1 MIMKNFNIFILGLFS
16 LVLSTNISVATEPLC
31 NKAEIDNLEQRVK
44 NCKIDYSKDMSTAG
58 MNNATYRATDCM
70 IDIAHEIFKKYYTK
84 NEKETT
90 ETFDNLIK
98 LIYDNSHNIMQG
110 SDMAEYVRRGT
121 MYNTM
126 AISKAHDMI
135 NNIVIDYIKEIRFEC
150 EDFENIY

>member
-31 NKAEIDNLEQRVK
+31 NKAEIDNFEQRIE
-44 NCKIDYSKDMSTAG
+44 NCKIDYSENMSTAG
-58 MNNATYRATDCM
+58 MNNATYQATDC
-70 IDIAHEIFKKYYTK
+70 ITDIAHEIFKKYYTK
-84 NEKETT
+84 DEKETR
-90 ETFDNLIK
+90 ETFDNLVA

-126 AISKAHDMI
+126 AISKAHNI
-135 NNIVIDYIKEIRFEC
+135 IKNIVIDYIKEIRFEC
-150 EDFENIY
+150 EDVEG